1 VLKAAHPSLIQPV
14 AFSVRHFSRTN
25 ELLKLHGLQ
34 KLTGD
39 FRFFFIFFVH
49 NKKIYIFWTVFLS
62 NSPKRMTTRLE
73 IRDQIVETASRIF
86 SKYGFRKTTM
96 DEIAA

>member
-1 VLKAAHPSLIQPV
+1 
-14 AFSVRHFSRTN
+14 
-25 ELLKLHGLQ
+25 
-34 KLTGD
+34 
-39 FRFFFIFFVH
+39 
-49 NKKIYIFWTVFLS
+49 
-62 NSPKRMTTRLE
+62 MTTRLE